1 MVEQWREDNETV
13 MTLGY
18 KLSRTMGLI
27 ALVLA
32 LSGAGSA
39 ADAGIFNPQ
48 TFTLANGMQVVV
60 VPNHRVPVVNHMV
73 WYKVGSADDPPGKS
87 GIAHFLEH
95 LMFKGTKTL
104 ASGEFSRR
112 VARNGG
118 RENAFTSTDY
128 TGYFQTVAVD
138 RLELVMGM
146 EADRMTNLV
155 LTEEEVRTERLVIL
169 EERRQRTDNDPA
181 AILSEHVS
189 AALYINHPYRVPVI
203 GWEHEIKGLDRDSIL
218 SFYRQ
223 RYAPNNAILVV
234 SGDITA
240 DRLRPLAEK
249 YYGAIPRAPTPPR
262 VRPQEPPHRAARS
275 VVLEDARVRQPS
287 WSRSYLAPSYSA
299 GATEHA
305 YPMQVLAQILGGGA
319 TSRLYRTLVVE
330 RKLAT
335 SAGAYYGP
343 DRLGP
348 SSFSVYASP
357 LPGIE
362 LDVLQKAV
370 EEQLERLLMDGIGS
384 DEVERAKSR
393 MQSRAIYARD
403 SLRAGGRIL
412 GSALAAGRTIEDAEA
427 WPERIGAV
435 TVKEIDAAARAVL
448 RDGHSVT
455 GRLLPEG
462 KPNKE
467 RQRP

>member
-1 MVEQWREDNETV
+1 
-13 MTLGY
+13 MTPGPVF
-18 KLSRTMGLI
+18 SRAMALA

-32 LSGAGSA
+32 LSGAGPA
-39 ADAGIFNPQ
+39 ALAGVFNPE

-73 WYKVGSADDPPGKS
+73 WYKVGSADDPAGKS

-138 RLELVMGM
+138 RLELVMRM

-155 LTEEEVRTERLVIL
+155 LTEEDVRTERLVIL

-181 AILSEHVS
+181 AILSEHLN
-189 AALYINHPYRVPVI
+189 AALYVNHPYRIPVI
-203 GWEHEIKGLDRDSIL
+203 GWEHEIRGLGRDDIL
-218 SFYRQ
+218 AFYRQ

-234 SGDITA
+234 SGDIMA
-240 DRLRPLAEK
+240 DLLRPLAER
-249 YYGAIPRAPTPPR
+249 YYGAIPGAPTPPR
-262 VRPQEPPHRAARS
+262 ARPQEPPHRAARI
-275 VVLEDARVRQPS
+275 VVLEDPRVRQAA

-305 YPMQVLAQILGGGA
+305 YPLQVLAQILGGGA
-319 TSRLYRTLVVE
+319 TSRLYRSLVVE
-330 RKLAT
+330 RELAT
-335 SAGAYYGP
+335 SAGAHYGAG
-343 DRLGP
+343 RLGP
-348 SSFSVYASP
+348 SAFTVYARP
-357 LPGIE
+357 RPGVGVE
-362 LDVLQKAV
+362 ALQEAV
-370 EEQLERLLMDGIGS
+370 DEQLERLLRDGIGE
-384 DEVERAKSR
+384 DEAERVKGR
-393 MQSRAIYARD
+393 MRANAVYARD
-403 SLRAGGRIL
+403 SLRAGGRVL
-412 GSALAAGRTIEDAEA
+412 GSALASGRTIDDVET

-435 TVKEIDAAARAVL
+435 TVEDIDAAARAVL
-448 RDGHSVT
+448 RDGRSVT
-455 GRLLPEG
+455 GRLLPE
-462 KPNKE
+462 
-467 RQRP
+467 RDS

>member
-1 MVEQWREDNETV
+1 
-13 MTLGY
+13 MTP
-18 KLSRTMGLI
+18 GLI
-27 ALVLA
+27 FMRAMMLTALVLA
-32 LSGAGSA
+32 LSSAGSA
-39 ADAGIFNPQ
+39 ARAGVFNPQ

-128 TGYFQTVAVD
+128 TGYFQTVALD
-138 RLELVMGM
+138 RLELVMAM

-155 LTEEEVRTERLVIL
+155 LTEEDVRTERMVIL

-181 AILSEHVS
+181 AILSEHVN
-189 AALYINHPYRVPVI
+189 AALFVNHPYRIPVI
-203 GWEHEIKGLDRDSIL
+203 GWEHEIRGLDRDSIL
-218 SFYRQ
+218 AFYRQ

-249 YYGAIPRAPTPPR
+249 YYGAIPAAPTPPR
-262 VRPQEPPHRAARS
+262 ARPQEPPHRAARS
-275 VVLEDARVRQPS
+275 VILTDARVRQPA

-305 YPMQVLAQILGGGA
+305 YPLQVLAQVLGSGA

-330 RKLAT
+330 RKMTT
-335 SAGAYYGP
+335 SAGAYYGAG
-343 DRLGP
+343 RLGP
-348 SSFSVYASP
+348 SSFTVFASP
-357 LPGIE
+357 RPGI
-362 LDVLQKAV
+362 DVDDLQKAV
-370 EEQLERLLMDGIGS
+370 EEQLKRLLKDGIGD
-384 DEVERAKSR
+384 DEVARAKGR
-393 MQSRAIYARD
+393 MQSNAIYARD
-403 SLRAGGRIL
+403 SLRAGGRVL
-412 GSALAAGRTIEDAEA
+412 GSALAAGRTVDDTEA

-435 TVKEIDAAARAVL
+435 TVEEINAAARAVL
-448 RDGHSVT
+448 RNERSVT
-455 GRLLPEG
+455 GRLLPELET
-462 KPNKE
+462 KKE
-467 RQRP
+467 GPRP